1 MLKGKVVGYV
11 ENKRVKVRISDK
23 IKTLDDKTLEKFVH
37 TRDMYFT
44 LKFSAFLAETRA
56 DILLTILDSI
66 NIILDRADLPPS
78 IDIGLNFISRQE
90 KKIVPN
96 LVRINFD
103 GANANETNPQ
113 KLFSKLE
120 ISLRG
125 LELILEFK
133 RKFPEVI
140 KFIEERHQKLID
152 SQSAD
157 GKINWREP
165 ISLDSLYKK
174 SEKQVNSLMSVYLW
188 LIKKEET
195 HMPLS
200 SIYSK
205 QVSARNIK
213 KLQEYFASMQ
223 KEKSKS
229 KKYSDPKII
238 EVDPNFLMSRR
249 LAFCGKMH
257 LTKGPKIS
265 TIRDQVIC
273 LKPEFFGEYGVI
285 VGIDGDKYEV
295 LFKRPSFGK
304 GNLNGI
310 CD

>member
-1 MLKGKVVGYV
+1 M
-11 ENKRVKVRISDK
+11 DK
-23 IKTLDDKTLEKFVH
+23 IKTIDDKTLEKFVH
-37 TRDMYFT
+37 TRDLYFT
-44 LKFSAFLAETRA
+44 LKFAAFLLETRS

-66 NIILDRADLPPS
+66 NIVLNRAELPPS

-90 KKIVPN
+90 QKIVSN
-96 LVRINFD
+96 LVRVNFED
-103 GANANETNPQ
+103 SKDNNVQ

-120 ISLRG
+120 ISLKG

-133 RKFPEVI
+133 RKFPEI
-140 KFIEERHQKLID
+140 IRFIEERHQKLIE
-152 SQSAD
+152 SQSGE

-165 ISLDSLYKK
+165 IMLDSLYNKQE
-174 SEKQVNSLMSVYLW
+174 SDKQVKSLMSVYLW

-200 SIYSK
+200 SVYSK
-205 QVSARNIK
+205 QVSAKNVR
-213 KLQEYFASMQ
+213 KLQEYFMTIQ
-223 KEKSKS
+223 QDKNKS

-249 LAFCGKMH
+249 LSFNGKMF
-257 LTKGPKIS
+257 LGKGPNIS

-273 LKPEFFGEYGVI
+273 VKPEFFGEYGVI
-285 VGIDGDKYEV
+285 IGVDGDKYEV
-295 LFKRPSFGK
+295 LFKKPSFGK